1 MVKNFIFILL
11 IFGLSCGTKNRRAF
25 IPYVSGYNEKNAVT
39 KILPGKLA
47 EISGLFYL
55 PDGRMVA
62 INDEEGEIFF
72 VNFNEESED
81 LESIVF
87 GKKNDYEEIVKVN
100 NDFWVLESNGDLY
113 QVSGPG
119 KVNKFQTKEIKNTE
133 FEAMYFDQPNNRLVL
148 ITKDHKEADRAILAY
163 AFNLDTRQYNGTPV
177 YEISMR
183 ELFYQLKD
191 NSAQCKPS
199 AAAIHPKTNKV
210 FIIASVGKILLQCSL
225 NGKVE
230 KAYKINPIKF
240 QQPEGITFAP
250 NGDMYISNEAAQGKA
265 TILKFPFEEVQ

>member
-1 MVKNFIFILL
+1 MVKNIIFILL
-11 IFGLSCGTKNRRAF
+11 FLVLACGDKNRRAF
-25 IPYVSGYNEKNAVT
+25 IPYVPGYNEEVSVT
-39 KILPGKLA
+39 KILPEKLD

-55 PDGRMVA
+55 PDGRMAA

-72 VNFNEESED
+72 LDYDKESEE

-100 NDFWVLESNGDLY
+100 DHFWVMESNGDLY
-113 QVSGPG
+113 QVSETG
-119 KVNKFQTKEIKNTE
+119 KVNKFQTKEIKKTE
-133 FEAMYFDQPNNRLVL
+133 FEAMYHDQPNNRLVL
-148 ITKDHKEADRAILAY
+148 ISKDHKEADRVILAF
-163 AFNLDTRQYNGTPV
+163 AFDLGSLQYNGTPV

-183 ELFYQLKD
+183 ELHYQLKD
-191 NSAQCKPS
+191 NSAICKPS

-225 NGKVE
+225 DGKVE
-230 KAYKINPIKF
+230 KAFKINPVMF

-250 NGDMYISNEAAQGKA
+250 NGDMFISNEAAEGKA
-265 TILKFPFEEVQ
+265 TILKFPFEQVQ

>member
-1 MVKNFIFILL
+1 MVKYFI
-11 IFGLSCGTKNRRAF
+11 IFLFVLGLSCEGQNRRAF
-25 IPYVSGYNEKNAVT
+25 IPYVAGYNEKMSVT
-39 KILPGKLA
+39 RVLPGKLD

-62 INDEEGEIFF
+62 VNDEEGEIFF
-72 VNFNEESED
+72 LNFNEETED
-81 LESIVF
+81 PESIPF

-100 NDFWVLESNGDLY
+100 DDFWVMESNGDLH

-133 FEAMYFDQPNNRLVL
+133 FESMYYDQPNNRLVL
-148 ITKDHKEADRAILAY
+148 ITKDHKEADRAIFAY
-163 AFNLDTRQYNGTPV
+163 AFDLNTRQFNGTPV

-183 ELFYQLKD
+183 EVFYKLKD
-191 NSAQCKPS
+191 NSALCKPS

-210 FIIASVGKILLQCSL
+210 FIIASVGKVLLQCSL

-230 KAYKINPIKF
+230 NAYKINPVKF

-265 TILKFPFEEVQ
+265 TILKFPFEAQ

>member
-11 IFGLSCGTKNRRAF
+11 VLGISCGEKNRRAF
-25 IPYVSGYNEKNAVT
+25 IPFIAGYNETISVT
-39 KILPGKLA
+39 KILPGKLH

-55 PDGRMVA
+55 PDGRMAA

-72 VNFNEESED
+72 LNFNEDSED

-100 NDFWVLESNGDLY
+100 DDFWVMESNGDLY

-119 KVNKFQTKEIKNTE
+119 KVNKYQTKEIKNTE
-133 FEAMYFDQPNNRLVL
+133 FEAMYHDQPNNRLVL
-148 ITKDHKEADRAILAY
+148 ITKDHKEAHRAILAY
-163 AFNLDTRQYNGTPV
+163 EFDLGTRQFNGTPV

-183 ELFYQLKD
+183 ELFYKLKD
-191 NSAQCKPS
+191 NSTQCKPS
-199 AAAIHPKTNKV
+199 AAAIHPKTNKL

-230 KAYKINPIKF
+230 NAYKINPVKF

-250 NGDMYISNEAAQGKA
+250 NGDMYISNEAGQGKA
-265 TILKFPFEEVQ
+265 TILKFPFEIVQ